1 VLSNAGELVIW
12 CAVWWIRQVIWRVS
26 VCVCVCVMQCET
38 VSVCVLCRMACECG
52 QDR

>member
-1 VLSNAGELVIW
+1 MLCNAGELVIW

-26 VCVCVCVMQCET
+26 VCVCVMQCET